1 MSTIGD
7 FGGENTRFQG
17 GNCGPM
23 RPMQTAPRKPNALV
37 VAGLTLFALGLGAVL
52 WKRFLPPPYLLWAR
66 FHPARE
72 MVAGGNSP
80 PAPRVAPETEQLD
93 PTSLESAA
101 RYAGAHRSLAL
112 IVSRHDHIVF
122 ERYWAGTGFDTPT
135 DAQSFTRLLAALAAG
150 TAFSHRLIGW
160 PDEPVGAFVGEWS
173 HDPRGEIT
181 VRNLLQMSSGLAG
194 GHDGRSTTDLTAALL
209 RTPLAR
215 TPGITRVEQ
224 ASDPQLLS
232 LVIERASRQRYASY
246 LSQALW
252 RRIGAAD
259 AWLTLDRP
267 GGTAR
272 ADCCMLAHQGDWI
285 RIGELLLRDGNYRG
299 DEVIRP
305 DWVTLM
311 RTPARSDPLYG
322 ASVRVRWPAVPG
334 HEPPAAHD
342 LFAVEGEG
350 GNRLWLV
357 PSLQIAILCT
367 GAAGGRDAD
376 WDENRLPNLVVRAAR
391 DSLPPAAQP
400 GADISALVPGH

>member
-1 MSTIGD
+1 M
-7 FGGENTRFQG
+7 
-17 GNCGPM
+17 
-23 RPMQTAPRKPNALV
+23 
-37 VAGLTLFALGLGAVL
+37 VAALTLLATVLGAVL
-52 WKRFLPPPYLLWAR
+52 WKRFLPPPHALSAHVEL
-66 FHPARE
+66 ARE
-72 MVAGGNSP
+72 LVAGGNSP

-93 PTSLESAA
+93 PAALEAA
-101 RYAGAHRSLAL
+101 AGYAAAHGSLAL

-122 ERYWAGTGFDTPT
+122 ERYWGGTGFDTPT

-150 TAFSHRLIGW
+150 AAFSHRLIGW
-160 PDEPVGAFVGEWS
+160 PDEPVGALVGEWS
-173 HDPRGEIT
+173 HDARGEIT

-194 GHDGRSTTDLTAALL
+194 SSDGRSSGDLTAALL

-215 TPGITRVEQ
+215 TPGVTRVEQ
-224 ASDPQLLS
+224 ASDPQLLA

-259 AWLTLDRP
+259 AWLTLDRRE
-267 GGTAR
+267 GTAR

-285 RIGELLLRDGNYRG
+285 RIGELLLGDGNYRG

-305 DWVTLM
+305 GWVALM
-311 RTPARSDPLYG
+311 RKPAQSDPQYG
-322 ASVRVRWPAVPG
+322 AYVRVRWPPLPG
-334 HEPPAAHD
+334 REAPATRD
-342 LFAVEGEG
+342 VFAVEGEG

-376 WDENRLPNLVVRAAR
+376 WDDNRLPNLIIRAAR
-391 DSLPPAAQP
+391 DALPPAARP